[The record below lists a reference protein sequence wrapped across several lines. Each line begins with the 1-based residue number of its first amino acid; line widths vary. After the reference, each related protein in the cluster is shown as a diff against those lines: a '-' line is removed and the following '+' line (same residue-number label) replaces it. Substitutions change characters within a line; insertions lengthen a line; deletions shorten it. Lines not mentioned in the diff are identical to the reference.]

1 MGERIKQKTTEDDSR
16 LVLGICN
23 YSCTE
28 LYMLANWTPILIDFV
43 SVCVRMEGYK
53 VAYPSRYAYLMPM
66 TPELLSCIKL
76 DESVPGKADYRK
88 GDASYTG
95 LLINKNVV
103 EYSACVCCWLS
114 GMIQMQLKFST
125 QTCSGW
131 LHWNFWMI
139 HWLTSI
145 SSMIAYLLQVYCKN
159 LLCKAKSTSF
169 LLQMKGLTISN
180 LEYTQL

>member
-43 SVCVRMEGYK
+43 SVCIRMEGYK

-88 GDASYTG
+88 GDAS
-95 LLINKNVV
+95 LL
-103 EYSACVCCWLS
+103 VC
-114 GMIQMQLKFST
+114 
-125 QTCSGW
+125 
-131 LHWNFWMI
+131 
-139 HWLTSI
+139 
-145 SSMIAYLLQVYCKN
+145 
-159 LLCKAKSTSF
+159 
-169 LLQMKGLTISN
+169 
-180 LEYTQL
+180 

>member
-1 MGERIKQKTTEDDSR
+1 MYAPGSFYGKVLMTIYKYVPLQCCLISYWEEKISGNCGWLGERIEQKTTEDDSC
-16 LVLGICN
+16 LLLGICN

-103 EYSACVCCWLS
+103 P
-114 GMIQMQLKFST
+114 F
-125 QTCSGW
+125 
-131 LHWNFWMI
+131 F
-139 HWLTSI
+139 
-145 SSMIAYLLQVYCKN
+145 
-159 LLCKAKSTSF
+159 
-169 LLQMKGLTISN
+169 
-180 LEYTQL
+180 